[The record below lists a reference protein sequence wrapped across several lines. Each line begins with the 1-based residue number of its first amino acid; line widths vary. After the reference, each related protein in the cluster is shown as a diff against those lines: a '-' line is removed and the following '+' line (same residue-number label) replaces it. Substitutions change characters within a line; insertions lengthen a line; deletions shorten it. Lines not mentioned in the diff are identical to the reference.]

1 MYIRSFCVDSYSMA
15 ILVIDYI
22 LTISWWVAVILSMP
36 TILSFAENYV
46 EHSIILVGI
55 LVLLLIPLAF
65 TKL

>member
-1 MYIRSFCVDSYSMA
+1 M
-15 ILVIDYI
+15 IDYI

-46 EHSIILVGI
+46 EHWIILVGI

-65 TKL
+65 IKV

>member
-1 MYIRSFCVDSYSMA
+1 M
-15 ILVIDYI
+15 IDYI